1 MQQYTDNSVER
12 YVKAQVLSLMVS
24 EAKPL
29 GESLMD
35 LGSVLGMPKWSPIDW
50 TNGET
55 GLRHYS
61 ESQAPSNSPTK

>member
-12 YVKAQVLSLMVS
+12 YVKAQVLSLMVP

-35 LGSVLGMPKWSPIDW
+35 LGSVLGMPKWSPID
-50 TNGET
+50 
-55 GLRHYS
+55 
-61 ESQAPSNSPTK
+61 